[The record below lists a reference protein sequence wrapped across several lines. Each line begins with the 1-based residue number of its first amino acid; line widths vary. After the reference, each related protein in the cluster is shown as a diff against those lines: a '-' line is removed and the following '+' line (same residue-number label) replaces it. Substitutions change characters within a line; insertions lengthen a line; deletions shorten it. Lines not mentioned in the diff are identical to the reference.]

1 MKLTRLLII
10 LTISSLLAACQA
22 GLMRTLKV
30 PYAFSEYQK
39 STLNYGS
46 DKAQRLDVYRP
57 MAAQYQGKKLPVIVF
72 FFGGSWRNGKRVWY
86 EFFAAHYALKG
97 YVVVVP
103 DYRKAPDFMF
113 PSFVEDG
120 AASIAY
126 VRDHAP
132 ELNIDLKRL
141 YVMGHSAGA
150 HIAALLMLDGHY
162 LQAKHMSASE
172 IKGFIGLSGPY
183 DFLPMT
189 DPKIIEIFK
198 GDANLPESQPINYA
212 QFGAQAP
219 PMLLIHGADDEL
231 VYPKNSINL
240 AAKVNAAGG
249 HAEVVV
255 LAKTGHV
262 STLFQ
267 AGRGL
272 RGLSPQVDTLVLE
285 FLARDLAQ

>member
-1 MKLTRLLII
+1 
-10 LTISSLLAACQA
+10 
-22 GLMRTLKV
+22 MRTLKV

-39 STLNYGS
+39 STLSYGS

-57 MAAQYQGKKLPVIVF
+57 TAAKYQGKKLPVIVF

-150 HIAALLMLDGHY
+150 HIAALLMLDAHY
-162 LQAKHMSASE
+162 LQAKQMAASE

-219 PMLLIHGADDEL
+219 PMLLIHGADDDL

-255 LAKTGHV
+255 LPKTGHV

-285 FLARDLAQ
+285 FLARK